1 MDAREAHENLK
12 INGGDDIDNEVPLEQ
27 CLTRVDFLKVTD
39 DINDPLAWK
48 LEAVLGSF
56 SRLLQLDEARNMKE
70 TVITDYFSK
79 C

>member
-27 CLTRVDFLKVTD
+27 CPTRVDFLKVTD
-39 DINDPLAWK
+39 DINNPLACK

-56 SRLLQLDEARNMKE
+56 SRLLQLDEAQNMKE